1 MATKLKDKVL
11 YQFTEQDGVDAI
23 NYMTRFGGPEV
34 SELTDAQRKSLT
46 DVIREAVLDAT
57 NEWLDN

>member
-1 MATKLKDKVL
+1 MATELKDKIL
-11 YQFTEQDGVDAI
+11 YQFTEQDAVDAM

-34 SELTDAQRKSLT
+34 SELTDDQRKSLT
-46 DVIREAVLDAT
+46 DTIRQAVLDAT